1 MTANEQTR
9 GIRLEHLF
17 TARFEVSPARALG
30 TTPYGERRI
39 VRITGGTFEGP
50 KLRGVVL
57 PEGGD
62 WLLLRHDGVLQ
73 LDVRATLQTDDDE
86 LNYMTYRGYRHGP
99 QAVIEHLNRGEA
111 VDPSEYY
118 FRTAPFFETG
128 SQKYA
133 WLNGIVSVGTGER
146 VPSGP
151 IYTVYQLL

>member
-1 MTANEQTR
+1 MTDQVR

-17 TARFEVSPARALG
+17 TARFEVAPPRPLG

-39 VRITGGTFEGP
+39 ARITGGTFEGP
-50 KLRGVVL
+50 KLRGAIL

-73 LDVRATLQTDDDE
+73 LDVRATLQTDDGE
-86 LNYMTYRGYRHGP
+86 LIYMTYRGYRHGP
-99 QAVIEHLNRGEA
+99 QEVIARLGRGET
-111 VDPSEYY
+111 VDASEYY

-133 WLNGIVSVGTGER
+133 WLNQIVSVATGER
-146 VPSGP
+146 LPTGP
-151 IYTVYQLL
+151 VYTVYQVL